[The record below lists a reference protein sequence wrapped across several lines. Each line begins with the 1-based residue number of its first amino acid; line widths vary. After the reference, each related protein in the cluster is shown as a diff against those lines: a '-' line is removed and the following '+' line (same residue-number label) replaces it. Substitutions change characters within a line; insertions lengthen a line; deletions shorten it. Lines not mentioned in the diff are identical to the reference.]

1 MSLHSLGRRLET
13 ALVRIPASPGARA
26 DALTP
31 KQVEGI
37 AAAIPAQ
44 KFGVPDDIAATA
56 VYLASDE
63 AGYVTGETIHVNGGM
78 VMV

>member
-1 MSLHSLGRRLET
+1 MT
-13 ALVRIPASPGARA
+13 
-26 DALTP
+26 DALAP

-44 KFGVPDDIAATA
+44 NFGVPDDIAATA